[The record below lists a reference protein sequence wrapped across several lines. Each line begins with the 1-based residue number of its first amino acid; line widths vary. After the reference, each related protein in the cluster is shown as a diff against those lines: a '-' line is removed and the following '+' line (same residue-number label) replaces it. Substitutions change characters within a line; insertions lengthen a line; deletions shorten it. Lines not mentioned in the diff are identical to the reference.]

1 VDFLYCSLSD
11 ESFKVFTNCIV
22 KQVIFAPVTCFSCAS
37 SKAGAMFTFAVWYR
51 FMSMSLAH
59 CTGEVYLLSS
69 KMHYSIIAKDRFMV
83 LLQPV
88 KMKSN
93 ESEN

>member
-1 VDFLYCSLSD
+1 
-11 ESFKVFTNCIV
+11 
-22 KQVIFAPVTCFSCAS
+22 
-37 SKAGAMFTFAVWYR
+37 MFTFAVWYR